1 MIIVRWFRKIYL
13 ILQNKK
19 LWTESLRICTET
31 CIYLLGIWRRE
42 LPCKNLMMTEFL
54 KLVKTR
60 EAEWMETEWWETK
73 LGVDKSKVMSSG
85 KNTCI
90 QK

>member
-1 MIIVRWFRKIYL
+1 MRWFRKNYL

-19 LWTESLRICTET
+19 LWTERLRLCTEA
-31 CIYLLGIWRRE
+31 CIHLLGIWRRE

-60 EAEWMETEWWETK
+60 GAEWMETEWWETK
-73 LGVDKSKVMSSG
+73 SGVDKSKVISSG
-85 KNTCI
+85 KSI
-90 QK
+90 PK

>member
-1 MIIVRWFRKIYL
+1 
-13 ILQNKK
+13 
-19 LWTESLRICTET
+19 
-31 CIYLLGIWRRE
+31 
-42 LPCKNLMMTEFL
+42 MMTEFL

-60 EAEWMETEWWETK
+60 EAEWMETEWCETE